1 MFLFLFHAIFTVLLW
16 SFVSEDRFGVCVCV
30 CVCVFSVKMTVNL
43 TTYFLESSNVCV
55 AK

>member
-1 MFLFLFHAIFTVLLW
+1 MPSLLFCSGVLSQKTDL
-16 SFVSEDRFGVCVCV
+16 V